1 MNPCAYENWLTPPSP
16 HVSSNRKNLRPWATD
31 NLKLAYQHWEGFE
44 SESDHVKNVQT
55 ISAGKVLDQIR
66 TLYPEGLGKKGLDLD
81 ASWFFI
87 SEGIGVFCL
96 YVKYDL
102 EEDSWS
108 IEFKSPIYDYFN
120 GYKQTK
126 TLSFKTGQEVLD
138 WLQTHPP
145 KSVSDSIFELAR
157 PVVLAYQNFRT
168 GIDLELNL

>member
-1 MNPCAYENWLTPPSP
+1 MNPGNCKTWLTPPSP
-16 HVSSNRKNLRPWATD
+16 HVSSSRKNLRPWTSN
-31 NLKLAYQHWEGFE
+31 NLNQAYLYWEVFE

-120 GYKQTK
+120 GYRQTR

-157 PVVLAYQNFRT
+157 PVVLAYHNFEN
-168 GIDLELNL
+168 GMYMKINL